1 VSTPDVEEYRAEH
14 AGEPEQI
21 GFSEDELALEFTRR
35 YRDELLYVDEW
46 NRWPRWDGARWRAD
60 RTREVYDLA
69 RRVCRRAAEF
79 ATTETERKRLRSAQT
94 VAAVVKLACADRDHA
109 RVTEDWDSDPWLLN
123 TPDGTNDLRSGAS
136 REHRRSDMITRVTSV
151 APGGS
156 CPLWL
161 ASLERWTDGDE
172 ELVGFLR
179 RFVGYALTG
188 ETREHV
194 FGFSHGVGANGKS
207 TFHGLLTYALGDYAA
222 VAPVETF
229 TEAHTDRHPTEL
241 AMLRGARLVVATET
255 TEGRRWDETRIKTL
269 TGGDPVSA
277 RFMRRDFFTFTPQF
291 KLLISGNHK
300 PGLRSVDEAI
310 RRRLLLVPWSV
321 TIPPRERDPELSE
334 KLRAEAPGI
343 LAWAIVGCLEW
354 QDVGLKPPAR
364 VLEATESYFAEQDS
378 VARWI
383 EDRLVVARNASATL
397 TALYRDWQE
406 WARDAGEYVHSQAAV
421 LERLRERL
429 GDQIDDA
436 RLGKRRDRALLGVGL
451 ATDTEAEK

>member
-1 VSTPDVEEYRAEH
+1 
-14 AGEPEQI
+14 
-21 GFSEDELALEFTRR
+21 
-35 YRDELLYVDEW
+35 
-46 NRWPRWDGARWRAD
+46 
-60 RTREVYDLA
+60 
-69 RRVCRRAAEF
+69 
-79 ATTETERKRLRSAQT
+79 
-94 VAAVVKLACADRDHA
+94 
-109 RVTEDWDSDPWLLN
+109 
-123 TPDGTNDLRSGAS
+123 
-136 REHRRSDMITRVTSV
+136 
-151 APGGS
+151 
-156 CPLWL
+156 
-161 ASLERWTDGDE
+161 
-172 ELVGFLR
+172 
-179 RFVGYALTG
+179 
-188 ETREHV
+188 
-194 FGFSHGVGANGKS
+194 
-207 TFHGLLTYALGDYAA
+207 
-222 VAPVETF
+222 
-229 TEAHTDRHPTEL
+229 
-241 AMLRGARLVVATET
+241 MLRGARLVVATET

-321 TIPPRERDPELSE
+321 TIPPSERDPELSE
-334 KLRAEAPGI
+334 KLRAEASGI

-354 QDVGLKPPAR
+354 QDIGLKPPAR

-429 GDQIDDA
+429 GDQIDEA
-436 RLGKRRDRALLGVGL
+436 RIGKRRDRALLGVGL
-451 ATDTEAEK
+451 ATDAEGEK